1 MAENAVVFN
10 LTQVGAEGTAGT
22 WATPGTVTPAFSWS
36 LSPTATVQEF
46 RPMGYKYNTETA
58 IGKEWSELSVEGY
71 GCYNCMPYILSG
83 VMGTATITAGAITGW
98 AFAPSS
104 TAADTDKT
112 YTVENNG
119 GGVRNVAA
127 GYGRLTGW
135 GYSID
140 REKFDVKAS
149 GFAQRVVEGS
159 TATASPKSVALV
171 PILPSQVTVFMDNTA
186 AGLGT
191 TRLTRVLSVEFEQSD
206 KAAPLWVVNDAAT
219 SFVADV
225 EQAPTAQLRIVAE
238 YDATSGTIWTG
249 SLRSGDR
256 KFVRVQGSGALIA
269 GGTSY
274 LFQHDMAL
282 EAADAFTF
290 GDADGVWTI
299 EMVFGLTHDAT
310 WGYAQKA
317 TLKNTQTTL

>member
-1 MAENAVVFN
+1 MPENATVFN
-10 LTQVGAEGTAGT
+10 LTQVGAEGAAGT
-22 WATPGTVTPAFSWS
+22 WATAGTVTPAFSWT
-36 LSPTATVQEF
+36 LNPAATVQEF
-46 RPMGYKYNTETA
+46 RPAGYKFNTETA
-58 IGKEWSELSVEGY
+58 IGKDWSELSVEGNA
-71 GCYNCMPYILSG
+71 CYNCLPYILSG
-83 VMGTATITAGAITGW
+83 VMGTATITAGAITNW

-112 YTVENNG
+112 FTVENNG

-140 REKFDVKAS
+140 REAFSVTAS
-149 GFAQRVVEGS
+149 GFAQRLVEGS
-159 TATASPKSVALV
+159 TATASTKAVTLV
-171 PILPSQVTVFMDNTA
+171 PILPSQVAVFMDNSA
-186 AGLGT
+186 ATLGT
-191 TRLTRVLSVEFEQSD
+191 TRLTRVLSLEFEQSD
-206 KAAPLWVVNDAAT
+206 KAAPLWTVNDAVT
-219 SFVADV
+219 SYAADV
-225 EQAPTAQLRIVAE
+225 EQPPTAQLRIVAE
-238 YDATSGTIWTG
+238 YDSVSGTIWTG
-249 SLRSGDR
+249 SLRNGDR
-256 KFVRVQGSGALIA
+256 KFVRVQGSGAVIA

-290 GDADGVWTI
+290 GDSDGVKTI